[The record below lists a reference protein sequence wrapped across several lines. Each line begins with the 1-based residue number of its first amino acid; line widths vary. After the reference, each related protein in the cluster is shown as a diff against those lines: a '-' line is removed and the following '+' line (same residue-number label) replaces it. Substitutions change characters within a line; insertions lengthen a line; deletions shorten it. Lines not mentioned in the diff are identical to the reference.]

1 MDCREVSEERISR
14 DRREEYCKLRYQV
27 LDTAKTEGRRPWGY
41 YEVLSDS
48 PDHKVK
54 RIVVRPGMRLSLQ
67 RHNHRSEHWIVISGT
82 PTAAVEGR
90 EIPLKLGES
99 VHIPVGA
106 KHRLSNLGTDDV
118 VLIEVQIGSYFGED
132 DIERFEDD
140 FGRLCEDASEPEAS
154 SSANL

>member
-1 MDCREVSEERISR
+1 
-14 DRREEYCKLRYQV
+14 LRYQV

-90 EIPLKLGES
+90 EIPLKPGES
-99 VHIPVGA
+99 VHIPVEA
-106 KHRLSNLGTDDV
+106 KHRLSNPGTDDA
-118 VLIEVQIGSYFGED
+118 VLIEVQTGTYFGED

-140 FGRLCEDASEPEAS
+140 FGRLREDASVSERTDNS
-154 SSANL
+154 TFRT